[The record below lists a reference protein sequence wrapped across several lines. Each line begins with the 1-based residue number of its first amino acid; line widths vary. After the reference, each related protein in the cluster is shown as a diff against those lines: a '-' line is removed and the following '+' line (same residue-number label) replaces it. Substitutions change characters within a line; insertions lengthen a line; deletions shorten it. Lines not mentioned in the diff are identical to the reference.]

1 MIPRAA
7 APYLRSLA
15 GHYPVVAVTGPRQSG
30 KTTLCRA
37 VFPGLAYVSL
47 EALDLREFARDD
59 PRGFLA
65 AHRDGAVLDEI
76 QRLPE
81 LLSYLQAEVDER
93 PKPGRFVLT
102 GSQHLGLTAAISQSL
117 AGRCGLLT
125 LLPPSLDELRAFPN
139 APDDLFELLL
149 QGAYP
154 RIYDRGIP
162 ARQWLADYVST
173 YVQRDVRQIVNVGDL
188 ESFTGFLRL
197 SAGRTA
203 QELNLSA
210 LGGDAGISHNTAR
223 AWLSVLEASFVLHR
237 LPAWHANLRKQAVK
251 APKLHFFDSGV
262 ACHLLGIREAEQLRL
277 HPLRGAVFESWVV
290 AEVYKCLANR
300 GVGPR
305 LYHYRETRGVELDLL
320 IEDALALDAVEIKSG
335 ATVGSDFF
343 RNLARFSEQMAAAAV
358 PQRVR
363 GTVLFGGER
372 SQQRSQARVL
382 SWREVGRLVD
392 A

>member
-1 MIPRAA
+1 
-7 APYLRSLA
+7 
-15 GHYPVVAVTGPRQSG
+15 
-30 KTTLCRA
+30 
-37 VFPGLAYVSL
+37 
-47 EALDLREFARDD
+47 
-59 PRGFLA
+59 
-65 AHRDGAVLDEI
+65 
-76 QRLPE
+76 
-81 LLSYLQAEVDER
+81 
-93 PKPGRFVLT
+93 
-102 GSQHLGLTAAISQSL
+102 
-117 AGRCGLLT
+117 
-125 LLPPSLDELRAFPN
+125 
-139 APDDLFELLL
+139 
-149 QGAYP
+149 
-154 RIYDRGIP
+154 
-162 ARQWLADYVST
+162 VST

-188 ESFTGFLRL
+188 ESFAGFLRL

-237 LPAWHANLRKQAVK
+237 LPTWHANLRKQAVK

-290 AEVYKCLANR
+290 AEVYKGLANR
-300 GVGPR
+300 GVSPR

-320 IEDALALDAVEIKSG
+320 IEDALALEAVEIKSG

-343 RNLARFSEQMAAAAV
+343 RNLARFSEQIAAATG

-363 GTVLFGGER
+363 STVLFGGEH

-392 A
+392 D